1 MTMVTV
7 KVRYFA
13 AVREALGEGETLEVA
28 DGTTLAQL
36 RDALIARS
44 AAHAGA
50 LGPDRALRAALNMDM
65 SEPATPIRAADGPLA
80 EVAFF
85 PPVTGG

>member
-1 MTMVTV
+1 MTTTVNV

-13 AVREALGEGETLEVA
+13 SVREALGESESLAVPA
-28 DGTTLAQL
+28 GTTLAEL
-36 RDALIARS
+36 RDLLMARS
-44 AAHAGA
+44 AAHAQA
-50 LGPDRALRAALNMDM
+50 LSYDRALRSALNMDM
-65 SEPATPIRAADGPLA
+65 CDESAAITEDGA

>member
-1 MTMVTV
+1 MTTTVNV

-13 AVREALGEGETLEVA
+13 SVREALGESESLTVPA
-28 DGTTLAQL
+28 GTTLADL
-36 RDALIARS
+36 RDLLIARS
-44 AAHAGA
+44 PAHAKA
-50 LGPDRALRAALNMDM
+50 LSFERALRSALNMDM
-65 SEPATPIRAADGPLA
+65 CDESTAITDDGS